1 MNVNL
6 MIIGVLLIVFGYL
19 VGVKQ
24 KIELITFLKNRRVS
38 NRGKVANLMGGS
50 QLILGAI
57 LITLGALGFQHD
69 PVAIVVV
76 LIVLLMISVYVVRY
90 YVE

>member
-19 VGVKQ
+19 IGVKQ

>member
-57 LITLGALGFQHD
+57 LITFGALGFQHD

>member
-6 MIIGVLLIVFGYL
+6 FIIGLLLMVFGYL
-19 VGVKQ
+19 IGVKQ
-24 KIELITFLKNRRVS
+24 KIELITFLKNRDVS

-76 LIVLLMISVYVVRY
+76 LIVLLIISVYVMRN